1 MTQTETWRYYQMKIN
16 EIKSFGFYLD
26 DAVYIWQPQEDITVH
41 ELAVILPVF
50 TSFNHI
56 LDMNDRFNCFR
67 QWYGSLNDK
76 FKRHFK
82 IIKYEQ

>member
-1 MTQTETWRYYQMKIN
+1 MSAN
-16 EIKSFGFYLD
+16 EIKEFGFYLD
-26 DAVYIWQPQEDITVH
+26 DAVFVWSPKENITVH

-50 TSFNHI
+50 TSFNHVQDTK
-56 LDMNDRFNCFR
+56 LRHELFR
-67 QWYGSLNDK
+67 RWYFGLEDN

>member
-1 MTQTETWRYYQMKIN
+1 MMETWRYYQVKTNKIK
-16 EIKSFGFYLD
+16 EFGFYLD
-26 DAVYIWQPQEDITVH
+26 DAVYVWQPKENITVH

-50 TSFNHI
+50 TSFNYVP
-56 LDMNDRFNCFR
+56 DANTRFELFR
-67 QWYGSLNDK
+67 RWYFGLEDN